1 MYEAVI
7 GLEIHAQLLTVSK
20 LFCGC
25 ATMSAAEPNSRTC
38 PVCLGLPGAL
48 PVLNAAAV
56 DQGITVALA
65 LGCAINPISVF
76 ARKNYFYPDLPKGYQ
91 ITQYDRPLAVDGRLA
106 WTRRGRTCA
115 VGIVRVHLEED
126 AGKSVHDGGAES
138 RLVTRVDYNRSGVP
152 LVEVVTA
159 PDLRSAEDAAE
170 FFRQLRS
177 MLVEAGVSDG
187 NLEEGSLRCDA
198 NVSVRRVG
206 DTALGEKTE
215 IKNLNSFRFV
225 QRAIEYEVTRQTAWL
240 EQGGHVE
247 AATLLWDDRL
257 DVTEPMRSKEDARE
271 YRYFPEPDLPP
282 LVLAPERIAARR
294 ARLPEWPEGRRTR
307 PQTSFGLAEDD
318 AGLLASSSTLTA
330 FFERVVG
337 AGADPASAAQ
347 WIKGELLRR
356 LHETGRAIDP
366 LPVSAA
372 ALARLIHLVA
382 DDVLSVSSAKVVF
395 ADMFAT
401 GEEPD
406 GIVDRHGLALV
417 SDPAVVGTWI
427 DAAIAQNPRAV
438 SQYRQG
444 RRGALGFLVG
454 HAMKA
459 SGGRANPRVLDQLA
473 RDRLDHAGD
482 S

>member
-25 ATMSAAEPNSRTC
+25 TTVSAAEPNSRTC
-38 PVCLGLPGAL
+38 PVCLGLPGTL

-65 LGCAINPISVF
+65 LGCAINPVSVF
-76 ARKNYFYPDLPKGYQ
+76 ARKNYVYPDLPKGYQ

-106 WTRRGRTCA
+106 WTRRGRTSM
-115 VGIVRVHLEED
+115 VRIVRVHLEED
-126 AGKSVHDGGAES
+126 AGKSVHDGHADS
-138 RLVTRVDYNRSGVP
+138 WLVTRVDYNRSGVP
-152 LVEVVTA
+152 LAEVVTA
-159 PDLRSAEDAAE
+159 PDLRSADDAAE
-170 FFRQLRS
+170 CFRQLRS
-177 MLVEAGVSDG
+177 VLVEAGASDG
-187 NLEEGSLRCDA
+187 NLEAGSLRCDA
-198 NVSVRRVG
+198 NVSVRRIG

-225 QRAIEYEVTRQTAWL
+225 QRAIDYEVMRQTVLL
-240 EQGGHVE
+240 EQGGRVE
-247 AATLLWDDRL
+247 TATLLWDERL
-257 DVTEPMRSKEDARE
+257 GVTDPMRGKEDARE

-282 LVLAPERIAARR
+282 LVVTPERIAARR
-294 ARLPEWPEGRRTR
+294 TRLPEWPEARRTR
-307 PQTSFGLAEDD
+307 LQSSFALAEDD
-318 AGLLASSSTLTA
+318 AGLLASSSTLAA

-337 AGADPASAAQ
+337 EGADPAVAVQ

-356 LHETGRAIDP
+356 LHETDRTIDQ
-366 LPVSAA
+366 LPMSAA
-372 ALARLIHLVA
+372 DLARLIRMVA
-382 DDVLSVSSAKVVF
+382 DEMLSVSSAKVVF
-395 ADMFAT
+395 AHMFAT
-401 GEEPD
+401 GEQPVR
-406 GIVDRHGLALV
+406 IVERHGLALV
-417 SDPAVVGTWI
+417 SDPAVLGTWI
-427 DAAIAQNPRAV
+427 DAAIALHPKAV
-438 SQYRQG
+438 TQYREG

-473 RDRLDHAGD
+473 RDRLDHGEG